1 VVSLSTDSH
10 FSKILIANRGEI
22 AMRIIRSAKSLGY
35 STVAIYSQ
43 ADADLPHVASADY
56 AICVGS
62 AVAKDSYLSIPK
74 VIEAAVRAGAQ
85 AVHPGYGFLSESA
98 EFASACKEVGLVFVG
113 PSPEAIRSMADKS
126 TAKQLMHDHGV
137 PCIPGYD
144 GSTQSD
150 SVMKQE
156 ADRIG
161 FPVMIK
167 AVAGGGGKGMRLVP
181 SSSDMEGALRG
192 ARSEAEKSFGDGRLM
207 LEKAVM
213 NARHIEVQIFGDQY
227 GNCVYLGDRDCSLQR
242 RHQKILE
249 EAPAPGLSATLRQRL
264 GEAAVKAA
272 KAVAYQGAG
281 TVEFLVTPEGNFYF
295 LEMNTR
301 LQVEHP
307 VTELITGQDLVAWQ
321 LNVAAGMPLPLTQD
335 QISINGHAIEVRV
348 YAEDPASGFLPQSG
362 VLTIWHPPT
371 GHGVRVDH
379 GLCEGANIST
389 HYDPMIAKVIAHGS
403 DREAARR
410 RLCRAV
416 ENFAIGGIR
425 TNLLFLLQCLN
436 SAEFM
441 KAGFD
446 TEFLDRQTWNH
457 EMTLKPCREL
467 MAVAAAFY
475 YDRLHLLVGAEFQ
488 GWHSRGQVE
497 QVIALESQGCDVS
510 LTVLRS
516 ASREREFKVHD
527 DLGSHEIR
535 IVSIEPVPR
544 IEIDG
549 IQQTIHL
556 AWAGEE
562 LHLVCQGGYFSFRPK
577 VSTRFDKEAAE
588 GTATLK
594 SPMSGLVAKVNVAL
608 GDRVVAGQILVILE
622 AMKMELELSSPISGF
637 VTQLEAT
644 AEMQVGMGE
653 TLVRVNV
660 DNEQ

>member
-1 VVSLSTDSH
+1 MVSLSTDSH

-227 GNCVYLGDRDCSLQR
+227 GNCVYLGDRDCSL
-242 RHQKILE
+242 
-249 EAPAPGLSATLRQRL
+249 
-264 GEAAVKAA
+264 
-272 KAVAYQGAG
+272 
-281 TVEFLVTPEGNFYF
+281 
-295 LEMNTR
+295 
-301 LQVEHP
+301 
-307 VTELITGQDLVAWQ
+307 
-321 LNVAAGMPLPLTQD
+321 
-335 QISINGHAIEVRV
+335 
-348 YAEDPASGFLPQSG
+348 
-362 VLTIWHPPT
+362 
-371 GHGVRVDH
+371 
-379 GLCEGANIST
+379 
-389 HYDPMIAKVIAHGS
+389 
-403 DREAARR
+403 
-410 RLCRAV
+410 
-416 ENFAIGGIR
+416 
-425 TNLLFLLQCLN
+425 
-436 SAEFM
+436 
-441 KAGFD
+441 
-446 TEFLDRQTWNH
+446 
-457 EMTLKPCREL
+457 
-467 MAVAAAFY
+467 
-475 YDRLHLLVGAEFQ
+475 
-488 GWHSRGQVE
+488 
-497 QVIALESQGCDVS
+497 
-510 LTVLRS
+510 
-516 ASREREFKVHD
+516 
-527 DLGSHEIR
+527 
-535 IVSIEPVPR
+535 
-544 IEIDG
+544 
-549 IQQTIHL
+549 
-556 AWAGEE
+556 
-562 LHLVCQGGYFSFRPK
+562 
-577 VSTRFDKEAAE
+577 
-588 GTATLK
+588 
-594 SPMSGLVAKVNVAL
+594 
-608 GDRVVAGQILVILE
+608 
-622 AMKMELELSSPISGF
+622 
-637 VTQLEAT
+637 
-644 AEMQVGMGE
+644 
-653 TLVRVNV
+653 
-660 DNEQ
+660 